1 MTGGIPTGFPDW
13 QVLILFAFFGGLA
26 INIIRLFERNNSPP
40 DRRPPI
46 DKWYIAQFIILPIV
60 GSGVALMYLWD
71 QTPLTALL
79 AVQVGASA
87 PLIIKQFAAAVPT
100 TGGKA

>member
-1 MTGGIPTGFPDW
+1 MIGDW

-26 INIIRLFERNNSPP
+26 INIIRLFERENTPP
-40 DRRPPI
+40 GSKNPI
-46 DKWYIAQFIILPIV
+46 NKVYIAQFIILPII
-60 GSGVALMYLWD
+60 GSCLALMYLWD

-87 PLIIKQFAAAVPT
+87 PLIIKQFAAAIPNRV
-100 TGGKA
+100 

>member
-1 MTGGIPTGFPDW
+1 MTGGIETGFPDW
-13 QVLILFAFFGGLA
+13 LVLMLFAIFGGLA
-26 INIIRLFERNNSPP
+26 INAVRLLERNNLPQ
-40 DRRPPI
+40 DRRSPI
-46 DKWYIAQFIILPIV
+46 NKLYIAQFIILPII
-60 GSGVALMYLWD
+60 GGVFALMYLWD

-100 TGGKA
+100 